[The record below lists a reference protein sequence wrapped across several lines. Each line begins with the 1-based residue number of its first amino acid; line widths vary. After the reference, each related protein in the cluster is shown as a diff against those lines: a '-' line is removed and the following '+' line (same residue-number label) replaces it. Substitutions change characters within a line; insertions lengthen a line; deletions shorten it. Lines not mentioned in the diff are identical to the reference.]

1 MRNISWIR
9 QYAIIAIVK
18 MSFNILFWLNCHHFK
33 TLYDE
38 IDKLL
43 LSDDV
48 AVVYD
53 NKLIG
58 VSVWQAAIWMSTKVP
73 HRANW

>member
-1 MRNISWIR
+1 
-9 QYAIIAIVK
+9 

-43 LSDDV
+43 LSDEV

-58 VSVWQAAIWMSTKVP
+58 VSV
-73 HRANW
+73 